1 MLIVMSQRLLHDNFT
16 TEIFFT
22 LQDIFFNCGR
32 FISVHRML
40 HGSAEG
46 RGLDSRSRTN
56 A

>member
-1 MLIVMSQRLLHDNFT
+1 MSERLLQGNFT

-22 LQDIFFNCGR
+22 LQDIFFNRGR
-32 FISVHRML
+32 FIPVHRML

-46 RGLDSRSRTN
+46 RGLDSRSLTS